1 MHSDEEVQRGFKLAE
16 DFDPSRVSEDD
27 TTDLRALADAVDA
40 VRASEAR
47 VRELVAE
54 ARANE
59 RSWGEIG
66 IALGVTRQAARERFA
81 DKIPAQ
87 ARDLHTANHERGPV
101 DPPRA
106 RRVTRVVVDGRYSYE
121 TDLELEVGDEVLLPP
136 SGMGG
141 QWVARVT
148 ALSSDYTGPCRRILG
163 LVRRHIDAEQQ
174 DAALAAV
181 PITGFRAGTTLEAS
195 ASCGHQVLLHIEG
208 VNRAGRPTHVRY
220 SCQECGGIPHT
231 AGLGSADAWRR
242 MAAGLA

>member
-1 MHSDEEVQRGFKLAE
+1 MHTDEEVQRGSKLAE
-16 DFDPSRVSEDD
+16 EFDPSSVSEEN
-27 TTDLRALADAVDA
+27 TADLRTLAEAVDA
-40 VRASEAR
+40 VRAGEAR

-54 ARANE
+54 AHANG

-81 DKIPAQ
+81 DKVRAQ
-87 ARDLHTANHERGPV
+87 PRDLHTVNHERAPV

-148 ALSSDYTGPCRRILG
+148 ALSTDYTGPCRRILG
-163 LVRRHIDAEQQ
+163 LVRRRFDTQQQ

-181 PITGFRAGTTLEAS
+181 PITGFRAGTTLEVT
-195 ASCGHQVLLHIEG
+195 ASCGHQILLHIEG
-208 VNRAGRPTHVRY
+208 VNRTGRPTHVRY
-220 SCQECGGIPHT
+220 SCQACGGIPHT
-231 AGLGSADAWRR
+231 VGLGCADAWRR
-242 MAAGLA
+242 MAAGLD